1 MYFLQN
7 EKCTFCRLRAHWKA
21 RMPEMMTSRNGQNR
35 KMVKTELSYTINIQ
49 TGQRTPKEIS
59 TADLCAP
66 LWLQPVFWAI
76 TVIFMALLRHRK
88 PAPMPTSTHSSK
100 VTSSKNSNILRLL

>member
-1 MYFLQN
+1 MYFCKMKN
-7 EKCTFCRLRAHWKA
+7 VHFCRFRAHWKA
-21 RMPEMMTSRNGQNR
+21 RMPEMVTSRNGE
-35 KMVKTELSYTINIQ
+35 MVKTELSYTLNIQ
-49 TGQRTPKEIS
+49 IGQRTPKEIS